1 MLVTKHDF
9 ATICADEQE
18 LADPCMAGVVLTVLL
33 RVLLRQLG
41 ISNLESARVLKLIV
55 SVAVVSEH
63 EQGALSVVLLVR
75 VEGSL
80 IWDDILCEEVL
91 IKLKLSDES
100 LLVPEP
106 DYKPELGFSGLVTFK
121 SKQGY

>member
-1 MLVTKHDF
+1 
-9 ATICADEQE
+9 
-18 LADPCMAGVVLTVLL
+18 MAGVVLTVLL